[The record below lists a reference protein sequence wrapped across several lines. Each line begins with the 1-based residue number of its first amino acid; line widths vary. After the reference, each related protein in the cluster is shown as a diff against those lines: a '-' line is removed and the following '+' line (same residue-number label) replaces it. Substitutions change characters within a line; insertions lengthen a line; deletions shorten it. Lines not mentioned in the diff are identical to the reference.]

1 MPVLWWVSS
10 GLLSGDDYPDRERQ
24 PVWLATDQHLRPSAC
39 LCRMVAFPAEYYPG
53 NICACINQKRR
64 SKLAEESGSMWL
76 LDW

>member
-24 PVWLATDQHLRPSAC
+24 PVWLATGQHLR
-39 LCRMVAFPAEYYPG
+39 YYPG
-53 NICACINQKRR
+53 NICGEGACINQKRR